1 MQFGKADD
9 LMTRFF
15 GFASMPSRENPA
27 IQLRVHSFQISLV
40 EGVPHLRWKEY
51 MRDEEWLPAASNG
64 WKVFTEP
71 GLQVAKQICDSLLVN
86 TPASFSGLS
95 YADKVKLLADS
106 NIIPVEGGE
115 KPWYDSH
122 PESSHPLKWAE
133 VFALSEIKSISDYLD
148 VSALQYVLARAS
160 AVTIGTR
167 QRFMWQQGVVFCLA
181 STNKP
186 CNRAYFISTE
196 EHPVAQAER

>member
-27 IQLRVHSFQISLV
+27 IQLRVHSFQITLV

-64 WKVFTEP
+64 WQVFTVP
-71 GLQVAKQICDSLLVN
+71 GLQLARQICDRLLIP
-86 TPASFSGLS
+86 TPADFAIAP
-95 YADKVKLLADS
+95 YADKVKFMADS
-106 NIIPVEGGE
+106 NIIPGEGGAQ
-115 KPWYDSH
+115 PWHASH

-133 VFALSEIKSISDYLD
+133 VFALSEIKAISEYLD
-148 VSALQYVLARAS
+148 VSALRPFIALIHLHQHDGLLLRKGS
-160 AVTIGTR
+160 GLL
-167 QRFMWQQGVVFCLA
+167 CL
-181 STNKP
+181 
-186 CNRAYFISTE
+186 
-196 EHPVAQAER
+196 